1 MPTLLAL
8 ASTTSG
14 LYRDLQ
20 SGRVYQRDELLA
32 SGPAAILLRQVRI
45 EKRAPGVYT
54 LYLDSDDS
62 QLFELWSRRR
72 SKRSLTSA
80 ALRIGQDEPST

>member
-1 MPTLLAL
+1 
-8 ASTTSG
+8 
-14 LYRDLQ
+14 
-20 SGRVYQRDELLA
+20 
-32 SGPAAILLRQVRI
+32 LRQVRI